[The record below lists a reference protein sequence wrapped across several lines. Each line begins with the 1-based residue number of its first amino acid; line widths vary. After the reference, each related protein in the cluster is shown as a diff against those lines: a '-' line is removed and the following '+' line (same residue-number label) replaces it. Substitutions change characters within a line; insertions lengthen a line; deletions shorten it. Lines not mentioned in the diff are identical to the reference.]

1 MYPNC
6 MSGCVQRSHPSGVGS
21 QRNRSGP
28 GFDPIAWVQTPVT
41 LSAVL
46 SMSLSSARVKDPSSQ
61 SGWVLFM
68 LKVNWKQRK
77 GEMKK
82 KAGARRSTRRLIHI
96 PWLLLRVA
104 VAAGWSEGV
113 NVWSS
118 AWWVG
123 TGLPLHELAGL
134 MRSQPGEFD
143 PLLEGQ
149 AHC

>member
-1 MYPNC
+1 MEKEEGRKK
-6 MSGCVQRSHPSGVGS
+6 SGG
-21 QRNRSGP
+21 QRN
-28 GFDPIAWVQTPVT
+28 
-41 LSAVL
+41 
-46 SMSLSSARVKDPSSQ
+46 
-61 SGWVLFM
+61 
-68 LKVNWKQRK
+68 
-77 GEMKK
+77 
-82 KAGARRSTRRLIHI
+82 TRRLIDI

-104 VAAGWSEGV
+104 VAAERSEGV

-118 AWWVG
+118 AWWVA